1 MIKLYHCASARSFR
15 ALWAMEELGLDYEL
29 HMLPFPPRVF
39 KKDYLDINPL
49 GTIPA
54 LFDGDTF
61 MTESSAIAQ
70 YLTDRYGHDRLG
82 VPVEDSRYGAYLNWL
97 HFGEATLTFPRPWC
111 CDIPGWSR
119 RKDECHR
126 WLRTTGSGSWAG
138 CVRSRHHWER
148 PHPGSLETVSPRPIS
163 PLPMR

>member
-1 MIKLYHCASARSFR
+1 MIELYHCASARSFR
-15 ALWAMEELGLDYEL
+15 ALWALEELGLEYEL

-70 YLTDRYGHDRLG
+70 YLTDRYGNDRLG
-82 VPVEDSRYGAYLNWL
+82 VPVHEPRYG
-97 HFGEATLTFPRPWC
+97 R
-111 CDIPGWSR
+111 
-119 RKDECHR
+119 
-126 WLRTTGSGSWAG
+126 
-138 CVRSRHHWER
+138 
-148 PHPGSLETVSPRPIS
+148 
-163 PLPMR
+163 